1 MSTPHP
7 AAPSWPHCR
16 RGADPATDPVGCR
29 GIHVPGHTAC
39 LAHLADTD
47 RDAYLAGLTPGA
59 SIDHRGT
66 TFTDALLTAVLDA
79 LRDPS
84 TGSARLGDARF
95 GLATFEGDARFGL
108 ATFEGDAWFESAT
121 FEGTA
126 GFESVTFKDGAEFG
140 SVTFEGDARFESA
153 TFEGDARFR
162 SVTFE
167 GDARFRSVTF
177 KGVAWFVWATFK
189 GDAWFESAT
198 LKGGAEFGSVTF
210 EGYARFESVTF
221 EGYAGFVSVTF
232 ECYAGF
238 VSVTFEGDAGFV
250 SATFKDDAGF
260 GSVTFKGNARF
271 GSVTFKGNA
280 WFESVTFKD
289 DAWFESVTFKGG
301 ARFGSAT
308 FEGDARFG
316 SATFEGDARFRS
328 ATFEGDAR
336 FRSVTFK
343 SGAAFESATFKSG
356 AGFGSAAFEGDAW
369 FGSVTFKSGAGFE
382 SATFKSG
389 AGFESATFKGDAR
402 FESATFE
409 SDVVFGSAT
418 FKSGAWFE
426 SATFKGDAGFES
438 ATFKGNARFGSA
450 TFVTADRFGPLLC
463 AGRLVLS
470 GAVFGSPVTLSIA
483 ARRVECRRTRWS
495 STAEIR
501 LRYATVDFAHAVFE
515 YPLTIAAEPDPFVL
529 NDGRQLAE
537 DLFPSAYDP
546 AVRVASLRGV
556 DAAHLVLADLDLWE
570 CLFTGTVHLDQL
582 RLEGACTFNTAPRAL
597 HWRRWPPV
605 RFTERRVLAEEHHW
619 RASQPQAVPGWNPGT
634 GRAAG
639 PLQLAPVYRALRKAF
654 EDGKHE
660 PGAADFYYGEMEMRR
675 HAGDIPR
682 SERGLLTAYWA
693 LSGYGLRASRAL
705 AWLGAAMLLTILLLV
720 AFGLA
725 QDTPKQTATGTV
737 PAGGGKVTF
746 EIDKDDPHNPTGN
759 RFTGERF
766 ENALNVTLNSVVFRA
781 SGQDLTTAGT
791 YIEMTSRLTEPVL
804 LGLAVL
810 AIRNRVK
817 R

>member
-7 AAPSWPHCR
+7 AAPSWPHCAH
-16 RGADPATDPVGCR
+16 GADPATDPVGCR
-29 GIHVPGHTAC
+29 GVHVPGHTAC

-66 TFTDALLTAVLDA
+66 TFTDALLTALLDA
-79 LRDPS
+79 LCDPS

-95 GLATFEGDARFGL
+95 V
-108 ATFEGDAWFESAT
+108 SAT
-121 FEGTA
+121 FEGNA
-126 GFESVTFKDGAEFG
+126 GFG
-140 SVTFEGDARFESA
+140 SA
-153 TFEGDARFR
+153 
-162 SVTFE
+162 
-167 GDARFRSVTF
+167 
-177 KGVAWFVWATFK
+177 
-189 GDAWFESAT
+189 
-198 LKGGAEFGSVTF
+198 
-210 EGYARFESVTF
+210 TF
-221 EGYAGFVSVTF
+221 EGYAGFVS
-232 ECYAGF
+232 
-238 VSVTFEGDAGFV
+238 
-250 SATFKDDAGF
+250 
-260 GSVTFKGNARF
+260 
-271 GSVTFKGNA
+271 
-280 WFESVTFKD
+280 
-289 DAWFESVTFKGG
+289 
-301 ARFGSAT
+301 
-308 FEGDARFG
+308 
-316 SATFEGDARFRS
+316 
-328 ATFEGDAR
+328 
-336 FRSVTFK
+336 
-343 SGAAFESATFKSG
+343 
-356 AGFGSAAFEGDAW
+356 
-369 FGSVTFKSGAGFE
+369 
-382 SATFKSG
+382 
-389 AGFESATFKGDAR
+389 ATFKGDAGFR
-402 FESATFE
+402 
-409 SDVVFGSAT
+409 
-418 FKSGAWFE
+418 
-426 SATFKGDAGFES
+426 SATFKGDAGFRSATFKGDAWFGSATFKAGARFES
-438 ATFKGNARFGSA
+438 ATFKAGAGFVSATFETGAGFGSATFEDSARFESATFEDSAGFASATFEGYAGFQGAAFEGVAGFGLAAFESDAGFGSATFKAGAWFDSAAFEGGAWFDSATFKAGDAWFGSATFKGTARFQSATFEGLAWFGLATFKGDAGFGSATFKAGARFQSATFKGDAGFGSA
-450 TFVTADRFGPLLC
+450 TFVTADQFGPLLC

-470 GAVFGSPVTLSIA
+470 GAMFGSPVTLSIA
-483 ARRVECRRTRWS
+483 ARHVECRRTRWS

-529 NDGRQLAE
+529 NDGRPLAE

-546 AVRVASLRGV
+546 GVRVASLRGV

-582 RLEGACTFNTAPRAL
+582 RLEGACTFNTAPPAV

-619 RASQPQAVPGWNPGT
+619 RASLPGAVPGWVPGT

-705 AWLGAAMLLTILLLV
+705 AWLGSAMLLTILLLV

-737 PAGGGKVTF
+737 PARGGKVTF
-746 EIDKDDPHNPTGN
+746 EIDVDDPQNPTGN

-766 ENALNVTLNSVVFRA
+766 EKALNVTLNSVVFRT

-804 LGLAVL
+804 LGLAVF